1 MKRIKR
7 TYIIPLIAT
16 GTFVL
21 GLLCL
26 FVPFL
31 PFGWFLMIMTT
42 LLLTPY
48 FKPMKK
54 LLSWIIKKDK
64 TGIFEKAKT
73 KVAELYRWAG
83 DTERAK
89 EIIDVCDETE
99 SKKSSA

>member
-1 MKRIKR
+1 
-7 TYIIPLIAT
+7 
-16 GTFVL
+16 
-21 GLLCL
+21 
-26 FVPFL
+26 
-31 PFGWFLMIMTT
+31 
-42 LLLTPY
+42 
-48 FKPMKK
+48 MKK